1 MRKLEL
7 KSKRYVRTLNNM
19 VAIQS
24 VIVTKNF
31 DIEIINNK
39 DIKIFNLYLNS
50 QQIFINN
57 AHENYI
63 NRLFVIMQA

>member
-1 MRKLEL
+1 
-7 KSKRYVRTLNNM
+7 M